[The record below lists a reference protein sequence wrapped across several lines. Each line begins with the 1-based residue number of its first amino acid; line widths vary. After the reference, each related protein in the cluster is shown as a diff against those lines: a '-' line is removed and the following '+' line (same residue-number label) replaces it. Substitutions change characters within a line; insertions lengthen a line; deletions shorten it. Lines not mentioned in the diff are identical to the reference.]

1 MCVKCVY
8 IDLLRVRK
16 KKYYTLP
23 LMSVWFSHFLLPNTT
38 IDQTFHLAAQP
49 RRPIHVAPPHWPSPL
64 ALVGQTLKPTQ
75 PTNSRTCSASRST
88 RAHHSI
94 PSKCKKKKKK
104 AKWRRAGDEPRRRRR
119 RRRGSGS
126 GSRRGRDG
134 SKLQGAK
141 VGACGATIS
150 PPRLRP
156 LPDSGHFFR
165 CCYLPRFAADS
176 SKFETHC
183 SSLGFALAVGLIRWL
198 HLDLVLCFSF
208 SSSKSVIIFRGSSS
222 PPNCRNSNITN
233 GL

>member
-1 MCVKCVY
+1 M
-8 IDLLRVRK
+8 RVHWSPACSK
-16 KKYYTLP
+16 KKVLY
-23 LMSVWFSHFLLPNTT
+23 TT
-38 IDQTFHLAAQP
+38 IDVCLVFTFFTAKYYHWPNLPPGRATATTDPRGTTSLAQP
-49 RRPIHVAPPHWPSPL
+49 ACVGRSNPKTNPTHQLAHVQRKSLH
-64 ALVGQTLKPTQ
+64 
-75 PTNSRTCSASRST
+75 T
-88 RAHHSI
+88 RAPFDSL
-94 PSKCKKKKKK
+94 KMQKKKKNPNR
-104 AKWRRAGDEPRRRRR
+104 RRAGDEPRRRRRR